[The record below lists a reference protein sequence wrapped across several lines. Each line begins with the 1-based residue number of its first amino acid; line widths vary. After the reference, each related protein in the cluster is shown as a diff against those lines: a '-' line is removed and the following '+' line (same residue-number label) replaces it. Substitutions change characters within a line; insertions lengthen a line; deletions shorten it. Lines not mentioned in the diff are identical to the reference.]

1 MSSQDN
7 KTLVRRFITEVFEQ
21 GRPEAVDALSTSGFV
36 SHGLPGTGP
45 DVMKQAIE
53 RVGKGLSNA
62 KFEIHE
68 VVAEGDL
75 VAVRLMSTATQS
87 GEFMGMPAT
96 GKTYTIEELHEFR
109 LAEGRIAEHWHQ
121 GDMLGMLKQ
130 LGLMPDPSKKT

>member
-1 MSSQDN
+1 MSTQDN
-7 KTLVRRFITEVFEQ
+7 KALVRRFITEVFEQ
-21 GRPEAVDALSTSGFV
+21 GRPEAVDALATSDFV

-45 DVMKQAIE
+45 NVMKQAIE

-62 KFEIHE
+62 KFEVHE

-96 GKTYTIEELHEFR
+96 GRTYTIEELHLFR
-109 LAEGRIAEHWHQ
+109 VANERVAEHWHEM
-121 GDMLGMLKQ
+121 DSMGMMQQ
-130 LGLMPDPSKKT
+130 LGAAPGARQG

>member
-21 GRPEAVDALSTSGFV
+21 GRPEAVDALATSDFV

-96 GKTYTIEELHEFR
+96 GKTYTIEELHLFR
-109 LAEGRIAEHWHQ
+109 IAGGRVAEHWHQ
-121 GDMLGMLKQ
+121 MDAMGMMKQ
-130 LGLMPDPSKKT
+130 LGAAPGARQG